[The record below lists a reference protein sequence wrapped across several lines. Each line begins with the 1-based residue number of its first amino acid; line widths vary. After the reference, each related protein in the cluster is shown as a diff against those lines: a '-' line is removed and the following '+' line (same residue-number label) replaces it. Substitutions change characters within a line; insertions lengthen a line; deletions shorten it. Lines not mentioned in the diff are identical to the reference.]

1 MSEKNKGKISKGI
14 KEENKNILN
23 NKRKRKNIKS
33 KKKKKENKENEN
45 LENIII
51 GNIYIK
57 EDNLTKRIINSFE
70 NVKKEKPYIINGESK
85 ENEKE
90 IKSCEIF
97 INDKKIN
104 FTYFYKFKKAG
115 NYSIKYKFKNL
126 LNLFYLIE
134 RKYNNTEIFLYIFI

>member
-23 NKRKRKNIKS
+23 NKRKRKNIKKKKNKAENKS
-33 KKKKKENKENEN
+33 KKKEY
-45 LENIII
+45 LDNIII

-70 NVKKEKPYIINGESK
+70 NVKKEKIYVVNGESK
-85 ENEKE
+85 KNEKQ

-104 FTYFYKFKKAG
+104 FTYFYKFKKQEIIG
-115 NYSIKYKFKNL
+115 LNINL
-126 LNLFYLIE
+126 KIY
-134 RKYNNTEIFLYIFI
+134 